1 MCSSQTLAGSCL
13 METNSDG
20 FEATTAQLYS
30 QACIQGDDGDSFCA
44 FLAEVDAC
52 TPEQQSLAGSLE
64 PTGPAATYL
73 ACTEMIRIQRDNEQP
88 TKQHP
93 AVASAASS
101 DSGSGSLVDAGSRA
115 VVVSWLVEVAEEFGL
130 QQESLHTAV
139 ALLDRFLAGAA
150 GVPRCVLQLVAVG
163 CVFLATKQLEVRPPS
178 VEQLVAV
185 AAHSFSAPDLLRVE
199 RLLLDAL
206 EFRLAP
212 PTPYGCLHLLTQA
225 TLAAM
230 AIASTDQQQQPCA
243 HPAAAAAAAAA
254 ASCGPCPPMER
265 VVSLAMFLTELALL
279 DADCAALP
287 GSTLATAA
295 LLLAHTTL
303 AGHCGAW
310 PLLLAAAGMSAQ
322 QAQPAV
328 AALARLHA
336 AAAAPGS
343 GQLAE
348 LLLPLKAKFGQDCWC
363 RVAAEVAPLELQQ
376 QAAALHAPVQQQQ
389 HMW

>member
-1 MCSSQTLAGSCL
+1 M
-13 METNSDG
+13 
-20 FEATTAQLYS
+20 
-30 QACIQGDDGDSFCA
+30 
-44 FLAEVDAC
+44 
-52 TPEQQSLAGSLE
+52 
-64 PTGPAATYL
+64 
-73 ACTEMIRIQRDNEQP
+73 
-88 TKQHP
+88 
-93 AVASAASS
+93 
-101 DSGSGSLVDAGSRA
+101 
-115 VVVSWLVEVAEEFGL
+115 
-130 QQESLHTAV
+130 
-139 ALLDRFLAGAA
+139 AGAA

-230 AIASTDQQQQPCA
+230 AMASTDQQQQPCA
-243 HPAAAAAAAAA
+243 HPAAAAAAAA

-265 VVSLAMFLTELALL
+265 VVSLAMYLTELALL

-310 PLLLAAAGMSAQ
+310 LLLLAAAGMSAQ

-328 AALARLHA
+328 AALARLHAAA

-376 QAAALHAPVQQQQ
+376 QAAVQAPVQQQQ
-389 HMW
+389 QQHMW